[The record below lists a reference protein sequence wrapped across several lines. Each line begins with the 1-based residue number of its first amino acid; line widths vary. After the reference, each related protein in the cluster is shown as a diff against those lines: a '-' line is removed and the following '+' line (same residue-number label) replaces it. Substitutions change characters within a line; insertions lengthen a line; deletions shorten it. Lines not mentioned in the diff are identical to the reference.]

1 MNIIYIIEQCLNG
14 LQLGATLFLMTA
26 GLTLTF
32 GVMGLVNLAHGSLYM
47 IGAFTCAY
55 VTTLTGSLAAGLAS
69 ALVGSAIIGALLET
83 SVFRRLYARS
93 HLDQVLATFA
103 LILIFSGLTKMYFGR
118 QPYQIDVPEFLAG
131 AVHIGETFS
140 YPLYRLVIVGVG
152 VVVAAILYYMIA
164 RTRVGMLIRAGA
176 TNRDMVRA
184 LGIDLPL
191 LFTFIF
197 ALGAVLAGL
206 AGAII
211 GPVQAV
217 EVGMGDQMVILAFV
231 VIIIG
236 GVGSV
241 RGAMVAS
248 LMVGITDT
256 VGRTVIPQLLKSVTD
271 LTTASAFGAA
281 ISSTSVYLLMIVVLL
296 FRPAGIL
303 SGRI

>member
-1 MNIIYIIEQCLNG
+1 MMWTYIAEQCLNG
-14 LQLGATLFLMTA
+14 VQLGATLFLMTA

-32 GVMGLVNLAHGSLYM
+32 GVMGLVNLAHGSIYM
-47 IGAFTCAY
+47 VGAFVCAY
-55 VTTLTGSLAAGLAS
+55 ITLRSGSLAAGIASALAS
-69 ALVGSAIIGALLET
+69 AAIIGALLET
-83 SVFRRLYARS
+83 GVFRRLYARS

-103 LILIFSGLTKMYFGR
+103 LILIFNGLTKLYFGR
-118 QPYQIDVPEFLAG
+118 QPYQIDVPEFLSG
-131 AVHIGETFS
+131 AVHIGESFS
-140 YPLYRLVIVGVG
+140 YPLYRLVIVLIGLI
-152 VVVAAILYYMIA
+152 VAASLYYIIA
-164 RTRVGMLIRAGA
+164 RTRVGMLIRAGS

-184 LGIDLPL
+184 LGVDLPL
-191 LFTFIF
+191 LFTLVF

-241 RGAMVAS
+241 RGAMIAS

-256 VGRTVIPQLLKSVTD
+256 VGRTVIPQMLKSVTD
-271 LTTASAFGAA
+271 ITTASALGAA

-296 FRPAGIL
+296 FRPTGIL